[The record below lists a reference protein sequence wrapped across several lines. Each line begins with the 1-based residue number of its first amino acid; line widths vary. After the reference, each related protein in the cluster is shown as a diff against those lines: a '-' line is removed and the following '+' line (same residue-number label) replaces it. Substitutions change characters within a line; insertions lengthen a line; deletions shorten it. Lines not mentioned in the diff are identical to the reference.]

1 MELAELFAAPQ
12 GLPALFCISF
22 LAATILPLGS
32 EWLLVLLILGGH
44 QAPAVVAIATLGN
57 YLGACTT
64 YLVGFLGSD
73 FLTRKLLRLSARDTL
88 RAQEVYRRYGV
99 WSLLLS
105 WVPVVGDPLC
115 LLAGSLRTPLMPFS
129 ILVLIGKFCRYAA
142 ISLLTLQGMR

>member
-1 MELAELFAAPQ
+1 MEPTELFATAQ

-22 LAATILPLGS
+22 LAASVLPLGS

-44 QAPAVVAIATLGN
+44 QAPAVVVVATLGN

-64 YLVGFLGSD
+64 YLIGILGSGFLIQ
-73 FLTRKLLRLSARDTL
+73 KVLRLSARDSL

-105 WVPVVGDPLC
+105 WLPVIGDPLC
-115 LLAGSLRTPLMPFS
+115 LLAGSLRTPFVPFS
-129 ILVLIGKFCRYAA
+129 ILVLIGKFCRYAV
-142 ISLLTLQGMR
+142 ITLLTLQGMR